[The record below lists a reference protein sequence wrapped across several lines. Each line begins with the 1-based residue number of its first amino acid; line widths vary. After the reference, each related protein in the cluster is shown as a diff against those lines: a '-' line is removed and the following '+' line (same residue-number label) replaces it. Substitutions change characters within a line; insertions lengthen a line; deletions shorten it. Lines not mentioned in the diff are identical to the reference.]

1 MFEFLKKKISDFTEK
16 LKGKAEDK
24 KPEVLAEGKNIEE
37 APAEEQKIEEKQAEE
52 KEDDEESFG
61 DEAEDSQEESEDE
74 PEEIKKIEE
83 EPEEIQETIEEPEKY
98 IDAEKTETDFKQ
110 EKSSKNIPEL
120 KEQGKRELKAKTG
133 IAEKLKG
140 LVLGKV
146 KIREEDTE
154 EFFEELELSLLE
166 ADVEQEAAAEI
177 VSELRKN
184 IIGKEIP
191 TGRNVSAFLNEE
203 IKAALRKIMQTR
215 KIDFWKMVEE
225 KKPFVVLFLGPNGA
239 GKTTTISKIAFALK
253 QRGKSVVIAAAD
265 TFRAASIEQ
274 LEAHAERI
282 GVKVVKQGY
291 GADPAAVAFDA
302 IAAAKARGIDVVL
315 IDSAGRQETNK
326 NLMQELKKIER
337 VAKPDL
343 KIYVGE
349 SFTGQALLGMAEE
362 FDREIGLDGFCL
374 TKIDADAK
382 GGTAISLLY
391 RLKKPILFV
400 GIGQN
405 YADLAEFSPEF
416 IIDRIL

>member
-1 MFEFLKKKISDFTEK
+1 M
-16 LKGKAEDK
+16 
-24 KPEVLAEGKNIEE
+24 
-37 APAEEQKIEEKQAEE
+37 AEE
-52 KEDDEESFG
+52 K
-61 DEAEDSQEESEDE
+61 
-74 PEEIKKIEE
+74 PPHK
-83 EPEEIQETIEEPEKY
+83 
-98 IDAEKTETDFKQ
+98 
-110 EKSSKNIPEL
+110 IPEL
-120 KEQGKRELKAKTG
+120 KNEEKRELKAKAG

-140 LVLGKV
+140 LVLGKI
-146 KIREEDTE
+146 KIRGEDTE

-166 ADVEQEAAAEI
+166 ADVEQEAAFGI
-177 VSELRKN
+177 VSEMRKN
-184 IIGKEIP
+184 IVGREIP
-191 TGRNVSAFLNEE
+191 SNRNFGDFLKEE
-203 IKAALRKIMQTR
+203 IKKALLKIMETE
-215 KIDFWKMVEE
+215 KIDFWKMVEA
-225 KKPFVVLFLGPNGA
+225 KKPFVILFLGPNGA
-239 GKTTTISKIAFALK
+239 GKTTTIAKIAFALK

-274 LEAHAERI
+274 IEMHAERI

-343 KIYVGE
+343 KVYVGE
-349 SFTGQALLGMAEE
+349 SFTGQALIGMAEQ
-362 FDREIGLDGFCL
+362 FNKEIGLDGFCL
-374 TKIDADAK
+374 TKIDADVK

-400 GIGQN
+400 GVGQD

-416 IIDRIL
+416 IINRIL

>member
-1 MFEFLKKKISDFTEK
+1 M
-16 LKGKAEDK
+16 
-24 KPEVLAEGKNIEE
+24 
-37 APAEEQKIEEKQAEE
+37 
-52 KEDDEESFG
+52 
-61 DEAEDSQEESEDE
+61 
-74 PEEIKKIEE
+74 
-83 EPEEIQETIEEPEKY
+83 
-98 IDAEKTETDFKQ
+98 
-110 EKSSKNIPEL
+110 
-120 KEQGKRELKAKTG
+120 
-133 IAEKLKG
+133 
-140 LVLGKV
+140 
-146 KIREEDTE
+146 
-154 EFFEELELSLLE
+154 
-166 ADVEQEAAAEI
+166 
-177 VSELRKN
+177 RKN
-184 IIGKEIP
+184 IVGKEIP
-191 TGRNVSAFLNEE
+191 AGRNVSIFLKEE
-203 IKAALRKIMQTR
+203 IKAALWKIMQTE
-215 KIDFWKMVEE
+215 KIYFWKMIEQ
-225 KKPFVVLFLGPNGA
+225 KKPFVILFLGPNGA

-253 QRGKSVVIAAAD
+253 QRGKSVILAAAD

-349 SFTGQALLGMAEE
+349 SFTGQALLGMAEQ
-362 FDREIGLDGFCL
+362 FNKEIGLDGICL
-374 TKIDADAK
+374 TKIDADVK